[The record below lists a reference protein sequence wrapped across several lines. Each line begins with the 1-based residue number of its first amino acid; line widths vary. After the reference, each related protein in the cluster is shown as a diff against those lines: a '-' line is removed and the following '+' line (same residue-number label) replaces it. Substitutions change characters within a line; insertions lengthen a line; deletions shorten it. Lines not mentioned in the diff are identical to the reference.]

1 MRITFIALTLT
12 FGQAFACVAIAQ
24 AALAAKQVKANGNH
38 LDDTTVH
45 NLVVPSI
52 ENFFK
57 AVEKADQG
65 QKYVLQDLLRLF
77 DLLSTYGEAE
87 AVSQASACQCSDFA
101 RF

>member
-1 MRITFIALTLT
+1 LL
-12 FGQAFACVAIAQ
+12 QAFACLAIAQ
-24 AALAAKQVKANGNH
+24 AALASKQVKANGNH

-45 NLVVPSI
+45 SLVVPSV

-87 AVSQASACQCSDFA
+87 AVSQAGS
-101 RF
+101 